1 VREIRDAL
9 AAIYGPVPFLEVT
22 EYLGD
27 LETIG
32 ILQREK
38 AAHAP

>member
-9 AAIYGPVPFLEVT
+9 AAIYGPVPLPEVA